1 MERVRKTYS
10 DHETYFSYEINV
22 FNGPMLYPGIH
33 NFPFSFTLP
42 PNIPSSFESKYG
54 HVRYQVRGKYMI
66 HTVPAPLKGA
76 PYIQKLFFGPLD
88 YHIKNT

>member
-1 MERVRKTYS
+1 MERVTKTYS

-33 NFPFSFTLP
+33 SFPFSFTLP

-54 HVRYQVRGKYMI
+54 HVRYQVRGK
-66 HTVPAPLKGA
+66 
-76 PYIQKLFFGPLD
+76 FFEKNVFNFSVLD
-88 YHIKNT
+88 LNST